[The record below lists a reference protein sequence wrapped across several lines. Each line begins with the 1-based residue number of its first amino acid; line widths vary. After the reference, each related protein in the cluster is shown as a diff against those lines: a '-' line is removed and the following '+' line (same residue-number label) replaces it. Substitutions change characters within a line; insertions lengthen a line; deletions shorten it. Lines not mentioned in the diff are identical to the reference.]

1 MNYEEYL
8 QEQKKKTPHPAPSA
22 RPSAPSATKKASPRH
37 DTHASCSR
45 SSHTNNTTAPSH
57 GADNPTFRKPH
68 EKTTDKPDTA
78 TNPSGLDL
86 AIEQQKKREKQL
98 YPLRVSPTTTL
109 LLPKD
114 KCNPEYAQKYYKEKI
129 NRI

>member
-1 MNYEEYL
+1 M
-8 QEQKKKTPHPAPSA
+8 
-22 RPSAPSATKKASPRH
+22 KKA
-37 DTHASCSR
+37 
-45 SSHTNNTTAPSH
+45 
-57 GADNPTFRKPH
+57 
-68 EKTTDKPDTA
+68 TDKPDTA

-114 KCNPEYAQKYYKEKI
+114 KCTPEYAQKYYKEKI
-129 NRI
+129 NRL